1 MALEIP
7 HPAVVSDEATTW
19 VRTGRLALM
28 RPAGE
33 NLADYVRLHTDPR
46 TYAHKPAAMATVPE
60 CGEHFA
66 AILERWQTEG
76 LDYAPAQDLSTGEVV
91 GWGGLRVVRDRG
103 EPHLN
108 LYYRLEFAALGRGLG
123 RELARGLV
131 NWAAEHRPDLP
142 VRAAVAPVNG
152 ASLAT
157 ALAAGLVEVGREV
170 HPHFPEDE
178 PDVILRLPQVGVVD
192 LDDADADEFVD
203 LWRRVNDAGGA
214 VGFLPGAPVARV
226 RAAFEKHAELVR
238 AGRSLLI
245 ELREPNGMLRG
256 FGYWEHTGE
265 PGFAHV
271 AWLKR
276 LMIDPTSRGR
286 NWGALLLAGMVGI
299 ARRVLPDVTLLL
311 LDYRSGLAL
320 GDFYE
325 RAGWA
330 EVGRIPGAIWLE
342 GDEYRDD
349 VFMARRLD
357 GAPLIADGRT

>member
-1 MALEIP
+1 MPRNITRSP
-7 HPAVVSDEATTW
+7 VVEETTTW
-19 VRTGRLALM
+19 IGTARLGLR
-28 RPAGE
+28 RPVE
-33 NLADYVRLHTDPR
+33 DDLADYVRLHTDPR
-46 TYAHKPAAMATVPE
+46 TYAHKPAAMATVAE

-66 AILERWQTEG
+66 AILERWQSEG
-76 LDYAPAQDLSTGEVV
+76 LDYAPAQDLATGEVV

-170 HPHFPEDE
+170 HPDFPEDE
-178 PDVILRLPQVGVVD
+178 PDSILRPPQVGVVD
-192 LDDADADEFVD
+192 VDAAEANEFVG

-226 RAAFEKHAELVR
+226 RAAFEQHAELVR
-238 AGRSLLI
+238 AGRSQLI
-245 ELREPNGMLRG
+245 ALRAPDGSLGG
-256 FGYWEHTGE
+256 FGFWEYTGE

-276 LMIDPTSRGR
+276 LMIEPTAQGR
-286 NWGALLLAGMVGI
+286 SWGALLLAGMVGI
-299 ARRVLPDVTLLL
+299 ARRALPDVTLLL
-311 LDYRSGLAL
+311 LDYRSGLGL

-330 EVGRIPGAIWLE
+330 EVGRIPGAIWLQ
-342 GDEYRDD
+342 GDEFRDD
-349 VFMARRLD
+349 VFMARRID
-357 GAPLIADGRT
+357 GAPLVEDGRT

>member
-1 MALEIP
+1 MALDMTQP
-7 HPAVVSDEATTW
+7 PVVDAATTW
-19 VRTGRLALM
+19 INTPRLGLR
-28 RPAGE
+28 RPVE
-33 NLADYVRLHTDPR
+33 EDLADYVRLHTDPR
-46 TYAHKPAAMATVPE
+46 TYVHKPTAMATVQE
-60 CGEHFA
+60 CGQHFA
-66 AILERWQTEG
+66 ASLERWRAEG
-76 LDYAPAQDLSTGEVV
+76 IDYAPVEEVATGQLV
-91 GWGGLRVVRDRG
+91 GWAGLRVVRDRG

-123 RELARGLV
+123 RELARGV
-131 NWAAEHRPDLP
+131 VSWAAEHRPDLP
-142 VRAAVAPVNG
+142 VRAAVAPVND

-170 HPHFPEDE
+170 HPDFPEDE
-178 PDVILRLPQVGVVD
+178 PDIILRLPEVAVVHPD
-192 LDDADADEFVD
+192 GAEADAFVD
-203 LWRRVNDAGGA
+203 LWGRVNDAGGA
-214 VGFLPGAPVARV
+214 VGFLPGAPVTRV
-226 RAAFEKHAELVR
+226 RAAFDKHAELVR

-245 ELREPNGMLRG
+245 GLREPDGTLRG
-256 FGYWEHTGE
+256 FGFWEYTGE

-276 LMIDPTSRGR
+276 LMIDPTAQGR

-299 ARRVLPDVTLLL
+299 ARRALPDVTLLL
-311 LDYRSGLAL
+311 LDYRSGLGL

-349 VFMARRLD
+349 VFMARRID
-357 GAPLIADGRT
+357 GVPLVTDGRT

>member
-1 MALEIP
+1 MPLDTTRSPVIE
-7 HPAVVSDEATTW
+7 EATTW
-19 VRTGRLALM
+19 IGTARLGLT
-28 RPAGE
+28 RPVEA

-66 AILERWQTEG
+66 AILERWRSEG
-76 LDYAPAQDLSTGEVV
+76 LDYAPAQDLATREVV
-91 GWGGLRVVRDRG
+91 GWGGLRVVRDQG

-142 VRAAVAPVNG
+142 VRAAVAPDNG

-170 HPHFPEDE
+170 HPDFPEDE
-178 PDVILRLPQVGVVD
+178 PDIILRLPRAGVVD
-192 LDDADADEFVD
+192 PDRADPEEFVD

-226 RAAFEKHAELVR
+226 RAALEKHAELVR
-238 AGRSLLI
+238 AGRSLLVG
-245 ELREPNGMLRG
+245 LREPDGTLRG
-256 FGYWEHTGE
+256 FGFWEYTPE

-276 LMIDPTSRGR
+276 LMIDPTAQGR

-299 ARRVLPDVTLLL
+299 ARRTLPEVTLLL
-311 LDYRSGLAL
+311 LDYRSGLGL

-325 RAGWA
+325 QAGWA

-357 GAPLIADGRT
+357 GAPLVVDGRT

>member
-1 MALEIP
+1 MASDMTQP
-7 HPAVVSDEATTW
+7 RVVDAATTW
-19 VRTGRLALM
+19 IDTPRLGLR
-28 RPAGE
+28 RPVE
-33 NLADYVRLHTDPR
+33 EDVADYVRLHTDPR
-46 TYAHKPAAMATVPE
+46 TYAHKPAAMATEEE
-60 CGEHFA
+60 CREHFA
-66 AILERWQTEG
+66 ASLERWQAEG
-76 LDYAPAQDLSTGEVV
+76 LDYAPALDLATGEVV
-91 GWGGLRVVRDRG
+91 GWAGLRVVRDRG

-108 LYYRLEFAALGRGLG
+108 LYDRLQFTALGRGLG
-123 RELARGLV
+123 RELARGV
-131 NWAAEHRPDLP
+131 ANWAAEHRPDLP

-157 ALAAGLVEVGREV
+157 ALAAGLVEIGREV

-178 PDVILRLPQVGVVD
+178 PDIILRLPQVGVVD
-192 LDDADADEFVD
+192 LDSAEADEFVG
-203 LWRRVNDAGGA
+203 LWGRVNDAGGA

-245 ELREPNGMLRG
+245 GLREPDGTLRG
-256 FGYWEHTGE
+256 FGFWEYTGE

-276 LMIDPTSRGR
+276 LMIDPTAQRR

-299 ARRVLPDVTLLL
+299 ARRELPDVTLLL
-311 LDYRSGLAL
+311 LDYRSGLGL

-357 GAPLIADGRT
+357 GAPLVTDGRT

>member
-1 MALEIP
+1 MPLDITRLP
-7 HPAVVSDEATTW
+7 VVAEATTW
-19 VRTGRLALM
+19 IRTGRLGLR
-28 RPAGE
+28 RPVEAD
-33 NLADYVRLHTDPR
+33 LADYVRLHTDPR
-46 TYAHKPAAMATVPE
+46 TYAHKPAAMATVRE
-60 CGEHFA
+60 CEEHFTA
-66 AILERWQTEG
+66 SLERWEDEG
-76 LDYAPAQDLSTGEVV
+76 LDYAPVEDLASGEVV

-103 EPHLN
+103 EPQHLN

-131 NWAAEHRPDLP
+131 NWAAEHRLDLP

-178 PDVILRLPQVGVVD
+178 PDIILRLPQVGVVD
-192 LDDADADEFVD
+192 VDGVDADEFVD

-226 RAAFEKHAELVR
+226 RAAFEQHAELVR

-245 ELREPNGMLRG
+245 GLREPDGTLRG
-256 FGYWEHTGE
+256 FGFWEYTGE
-265 PGFAHV
+265 PGFVHV

-276 LMIDPTSRGR
+276 LMIDPEAQGR

-299 ARRVLPDVTLLL
+299 ARRELPDVTLLL
-311 LDYRSGLAL
+311 LDYRSGLGL

-325 RAGWA
+325 RAGWG

-349 VFMARRLD
+349 VFMARRID
-357 GAPLIADGRT
+357 GAPLLPDGRT